1 MGKLPG
7 EGKLCA
13 EPGKDTWQA
22 EGEEGEEGDVD
33 GKQSDSLW
41 VNGEGMHPGLEGS
54 VKEKHKY
61 SDLGKERGGGL
72 QVGVPR
78 GGQT

>member
-1 MGKLPG
+1 
-7 EGKLCA
+7 
-13 EPGKDTWQA
+13 
-22 EGEEGEEGDVD
+22 
-33 GKQSDSLW
+33 
-41 VNGEGMHPGLEGS
+41 MHPGLEGS

-78 GGQT
+78 GGGDLSVAGGLATNPDLVCM